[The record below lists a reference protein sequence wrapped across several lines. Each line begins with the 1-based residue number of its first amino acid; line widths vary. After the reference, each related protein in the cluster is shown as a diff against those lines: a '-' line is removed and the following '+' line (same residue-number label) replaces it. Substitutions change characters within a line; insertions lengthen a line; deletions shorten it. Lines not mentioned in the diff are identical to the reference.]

1 EGVGARLRS
10 GRADG
15 VHDGQW
21 LRAREAAGRR
31 RRPRRALRDDADD
44 LLRRARRAQRRL
56 AAAGGGPT
64 RVGRAAVVAQ
74 RAWGSFAE
82 PRVSAGAEGGG
93 TTGPMSP
100 SGASS
105 RSTITGA

>member
-1 EGVGARLRS
+1 LAW
-10 GRADG
+10 RACDNFIA
-15 VHDGQW
+15 V
-21 LRAREAAGRR
+21 AAI
-31 RRPRRALRDDADD
+31 
-44 LLRRARRAQRRL
+44 
-56 AAAGGGPT
+56 
-64 RVGRAAVVAQ
+64 AQ

-82 PRVSAGAEGGG
+82 PRTSAGAEGGG